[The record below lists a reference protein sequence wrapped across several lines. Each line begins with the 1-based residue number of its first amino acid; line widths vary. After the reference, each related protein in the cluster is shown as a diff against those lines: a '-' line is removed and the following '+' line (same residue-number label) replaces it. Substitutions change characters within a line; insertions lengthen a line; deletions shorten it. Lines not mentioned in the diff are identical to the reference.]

1 MHWQFLLVTSQMSTA
16 VCLGKDL
23 QVYFNVLLTVAGEQT
38 QSKQNDASL
47 NDFVSDLPLACFS
60 APQGAE

>member
-1 MHWQFLLVTSQMSTA
+1 MSTA